1 MPDPLNNPLRLNN
14 NLPYSPNVAEFK
26 PDIIVLPGRLE
37 ASIEEGSYVI
47 MSERNFNVIF
57 NDINLTIVSSIA
69 KGAFRFN
76 EILKATSVPK
86 GQLSRHLRALIK
98 SGWLS
103 KSNGRYGFSAS
114 VYVVSSVE
122 EANETIVIKLM
133 PNKGAF
139 IDPVHGLVIFRDSAR
154 DYCSTCLLRTLC
166 TRNVKDMAIKHG
178 IKLHSPE
185 PAEAYMEIFRNLIL
199 INLAKRFKASS
210 INLRIPGNGK

>member
-1 MPDPLNNPLRLNN
+1 M
-14 NLPYSPNVAEFK
+14 AEFK

-37 ASIEEGSYVI
+37 TSIEEGSYVI
-47 MSERNFNVIF
+47 MSERNFNAIF

-69 KGAFRFN
+69 KGAHRFN
-76 EILKATSVPK
+76 EILKATSVPR

-103 KSNGRYGFSAS
+103 KSNGEYGFSAS
-114 VYVVSSVE
+114 VYVVSNVE
-122 EANETIVIKLM
+122 EVNETIMIKLM

-139 IDPVHGLVIFRDSAR
+139 LDPVHGLVIFRDSTG
-154 DYCSTCLLRTLC
+154 DYCSTCPLRSLC
-166 TRNVKDMAIKHG
+166 TRNVKDIANKYG

-199 INLAKRFKASS
+199 INLAKRLRIGS
-210 INLRIPGNGK
+210 INLRIPGNGG